1 MPGQIIPRGK
11 GRFLVRIAR
20 GRDATGKRLFHSK
33 TIHGT
38 RKDAVTYATKVQRE
52 LDTST
57 FVEAS
62 KRTLAEFLKEWLD
75 GPTKQRVRPRTHT
88 DYCWLSDTYIVPLLG
103 ARKLSQLHPADLQN
117 AYLQLQ
123 TRGLSARTIRYA
135 HSVLHGALEQ
145 AVKWSLLARNPAK
158 LVTLPRVERRE
169 MNALDA
175 TQASALID
183 AAKDDRWYSLWLL
196 LIAGG
201 LRPGEALGLK
211 WSDLEGDCLRV
222 QRTLVRQSDHTW
234 SLTEPKTAR
243 ARRTIVLPQI
253 ALSALRALRERQQ
266 VEQQEA
272 AEYWIENGLI
282 FTTRTG
288 APLDYRATVRRHF
301 KRLLKL
307 AKLPEIRPYDLRHTS
322 ATLLLAAGENIKVIS
337 ERLGHTSSALTLDVY
352 SHVLPTMQKEA
363 ANKLER
369 MLTASSSGQ

>member
-11 GRFLVRIAR
+11 NRFLVRIAR

-33 TIHGT
+33 TIYGT
-38 RKDAVTYATKVQRE
+38 RKDAMAYATKVQRE

-62 KRTLAEFLKEWLD
+62 KRTVADFLKEWLD
-75 GPTKQRVRPRTHT
+75 GPTKQRVRPRTHA
-88 DYCWLSDTYIVPLLG
+88 DYCWLADTYIVPLIG
-103 ARKLSQLHPADLQN
+103 ARKLSQLHPADLQK
-117 AYLQLQ
+117 AYQQLQ
-123 TRGLSARTIRYA
+123 AKGLSARTVRYA
-135 HSVLHGALEQ
+135 HSVLHGALEH
-145 AVKWSLLARNPAK
+145 AVKWSLLAKNPAK
-158 LVTLPRVERRE
+158 LVTLPRLERRE
-169 MNALDA
+169 MNALDLS
-175 TQASALID
+175 QANALLN
-183 AAKDDRWYSLWLL
+183 AAKNDRWYALWLL

-211 WSDLEGDCLRV
+211 WTDIDDDQLRV

-253 ALSALRALRERQQ
+253 ALSALELLRERQKL
-266 VEQQEA
+266 EQHDAGDQWS
-272 AEYWIENGLI
+272 EYGLV
-282 FTTRTG
+282 FTTRAG
-288 APLDYRATVRRHF
+288 EPLDYRATARRHF
-301 KRLLKL
+301 KRLLKA
-307 AKLPEIRPYDLRHTS
+307 AKLPDFRPYDLRHTS

-363 ANKLER
+363 ANRLD
-369 MLTASSSGQ
+369 MLLAQP